1 MRGETRVGNFSRKPT
16 QIAYDLLC
24 EFASQTSASPHPS
37 KAFKK
42 GINCTNLVLKNG
54 ETPPFS
60 IVKWL
65 LFLLSYVKLFAK
77 PMFSQ
82 KTRSSKPLAVYVGFY
97 SKKLAAGGTRPL
109 PDKSKFENNFNY
121 LEILK
126 NGQNNKEKAK
136 LKTTNNQKS
145 QGNICIFD
153 V

>member
-1 MRGETRVGNFSRKPT
+1 
-16 QIAYDLLC
+16 L
-24 EFASQTSASPHPS
+24 PS
-37 KAFKK
+37 VF
-42 GINCTNLVLKNG
+42 
-54 ETPPFS
+54 
-60 IVKWL
+60 
-65 LFLLSYVKLFAK
+65 
-77 PMFSQ
+77 
-82 KTRSSKPLAVYVGFY
+82 

-145 QGNICIFD
+145 QGNICFFD